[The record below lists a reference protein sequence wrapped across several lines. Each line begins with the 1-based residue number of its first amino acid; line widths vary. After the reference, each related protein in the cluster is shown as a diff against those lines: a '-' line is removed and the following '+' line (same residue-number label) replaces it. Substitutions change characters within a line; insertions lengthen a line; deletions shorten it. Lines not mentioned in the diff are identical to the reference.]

1 MNQCD
6 EVRPVC
12 RPCLKARLACAYEL
26 PPGQTRAQAM
36 IESQQR
42 LREEL
47 HSHTSLIQ
55 ALRCTDANSS
65 VQMLNRLRHGD
76 YDSALLGTDAAGSH
90 SQETRIFPWEEHI
103 NESQRQRNRDT
114 EMLLPP
120 IENYPP
126 GRHDSVPHYLPPH
139 PATEKHDNPYDRN
152 QGPPQT
158 FAQPCPGPPGSQII
172 PGGMI
177 PPNMHPYDSRM
188 PAYPRPDLQY
198 QPRGNP
204 TYQQADL
211 SHPSLP
217 SNDPSRSNQ
226 GPR

>member
-90 SQETRIFPWEEHI
+90 SQETRIFPWEE
-103 NESQRQRNRDT
+103 RT
-114 EMLLPP
+114 
-120 IENYPP
+120 
-126 GRHDSVPHYLPPH
+126 
-139 PATEKHDNPYDRN
+139 
-152 QGPPQT
+152 
-158 FAQPCPGPPGSQII
+158 
-172 PGGMI
+172 
-177 PPNMHPYDSRM
+177 
-188 PAYPRPDLQY
+188 
-198 QPRGNP
+198 
-204 TYQQADL
+204 
-211 SHPSLP
+211 SLP
-217 SNDPSRSNQ
+217 STPSCDRETRQSIRPQPRTTTNVRSTLPRSSRIPNHTRRHDPSKHAPLRLENARLPTAGPAVPATRQSHLPASGPITPIPSIQRSQ
-226 GPR
+226 PI